1 MIRTQVY
8 LTEEQ
13 SRDIKLRAK
22 REKKPEAEVI
32 RELVS
37 IGFNASRNAG
47 QETTGEALLRIA
59 KLGEKLQIKAQPDL
73 SARIDDILYGDE

>member
-13 SRDIKLRAK
+13 ARDIKLKAK
-22 REKKPEAEVI
+22 QEQKPEAEVI

-37 IGFNASRNAG
+37 KGLHQAASRL
-47 QETTGEALLRIA
+47 ESTGDSLLRLAAIGGKGPA
-59 KLGEKLQIKAQPDL
+59 DL
-73 SARIDDILYGDE
+73 SSRIDDYLYGDK

>member
-13 SRDIKLRAK
+13 TRDIKLRAK
-22 REKKPEAEVI
+22 RQNKPEAEVI

-37 IGFNASRNAG
+37 NGLKAASASR
-47 QETTGEALLRIA
+47 QESTGDSLLRLAGIHGKGPA
-59 KLGEKLQIKAQPDL
+59 DL
-73 SARIDDILYGDE
+73 STRVDDYLYGEDN

>member
-13 SRDIKLRAK
+13 ARDIKLKAK
-22 REKKPEAEVI
+22 QEKKPEAEVI

-37 IGFNASRNAG
+37 KGLHQAASRL
-47 QETTGEALLRIA
+47 ESTGDSLLRLA
-59 KLGEKLQIKAQPDL
+59 ATGGKGPVDL
-73 SARIDDILYGDE
+73 SSRVDDYLYGDK